1 MLPRRAPCSRRTGS
15 TRSPRLRRIQ
25 RRRSSST
32 SVEPAP
38 RSMNDMLVSMSVN
51 SAGRRA
57 TRNNLVGTRTPSRL
71 HKGDHL
77 RPHSP
82 FPTQERTRGSQL
94 LAPREEGVGG
104 VEGDHLGGGLTAAAA
119 SRGAPA
125 NLSHQQPRGAG
136 RDTDP
141 TGFSFVIPQRVPHLA

>member
-1 MLPRRAPCSRRTGS
+1 MQPRRAPCSRRAGS
-15 TRSPRLRRIQ
+15 TRSLNLRRTQ
-25 RRRSSST
+25 RKRSSNISAE
-32 SVEPAP
+32 SAP
-38 RSMNDMLVSMSVN
+38 RSMNDGHVSTSVN
-51 SAGRRA
+51 SAGRKA

-94 LAPREEGVGG
+94 PAPREEEVGG

-119 SRGAPA
+119 SKEAPA
-125 NLSHQQPRGAG
+125 NPSHQPRGPG
-136 RDTDP
+136 RDTGP
-141 TGFSFVIPQRVPHLA
+141 TGFALVTPQRVPHLA